1 MEDQSVPKEVI
12 NLDDLMK
19 NIGGDREL
27 LQEVAGMF
35 IDMGPGMLEDIKA
48 ALAAGDAQRLEKT
61 AHTLKGTASN
71 FGAHGV
77 VQFARELEFIGR
89 EGSLT
94 EAVDKLAAL
103 EGELQEALQALSRL
117 KDNPPA

>member
-1 MEDQSVPKEVI
+1 MENQSIPEEAI

-19 NIGGDREL
+19 NIGGDSNL

-35 IDMGPGMLEDIKA
+35 IEMSPNMLEDIKA

-71 FGAHGV
+71 FGAQAV
-77 VQFARELEFIGR
+77 VDLAGDLELMGR
-89 EGSLT
+89 EDNLSG
-94 EAVDKLAAL
+94 AGDKLAVL
-103 EGELQEALQALSRL
+103 ESELQAALQALSRL

>member
-1 MEDQSVPKEVI
+1 MPEEAI

-35 IDMGPGMLEDIKA
+35 IEMGPGMLEDIKT

-71 FGAHGV
+71 FGAHSV
-77 VQFARELEFIGR
+77 VQFARELEFMGR
-89 EGSLT
+89 KGSLT
-94 EAVDKLAAL
+94 GAGDKLAAL
-103 EGELQEALQALSRL
+103 EGELKVALQALSRL